1 MITLTPELCR
11 AARGLLA
18 WGQRELAQRAA
29 ISHKTIADFELGLRR
44 PYGRTLRDVVIA
56 FEEGGVVFLP
66 EQEGAHKVGI
76 ALRWGFDVSMSS
88 TTAIV
93 AADDTTNSGTLLKAW
108 ESEGFLTEQ
117 FTASA
122 VTIFNEDEAAELR
135 AYLESTPQI
144 LERLSDAGRA
154 VLSKAA
160 RMT

>member
-1 MITLTPELCR
+1 MIALTPELCR

-44 PYGRTLRDVVIA
+44 PYDRTLRDVVIA

-66 EQEGAHKVGI
+66 EHEGAHKVGI
-76 ALRWGFDVSMSS
+76 ALRWGFDVSASPK
-88 TTAIV
+88 TVTDPTDDAI
-93 AADDTTNSGTLLKAW
+93 NGGTLLKAW
-108 ESEGFLTEQ
+108 ESEGFLPEQ

-122 VTIFNEDEAAELR
+122 ATMFTDDEAAELR
-135 AYLESTPQI
+135 AYLESAPQT